1 MIVIQCLRKQH
12 KTEHLKPVNQFEN
25 LRVMRKPQRVSEM
38 YNSKLASTL
47 SAIKSILEITKYI
60 KLQVTSSSSFKFVT
74 KCFFYFHFLH
84 RTQKCI

>member
-1 MIVIQCLRKQH
+1 
-12 KTEHLKPVNQFEN
+12 
-25 LRVMRKPQRVSEM
+25 MRKPQRVSEM

-74 KCFFYFHFLH
+74 KCFFLLSFSSSNTKVHLERKNSLILKIYEISG
-84 RTQKCI
+84 K